1 MNERIRRAGQ
11 VAWAMVGLAA
21 LLALVALVGWSIRV
35 VWPPLILAGAIV
47 FLLNPAVTAL
57 QRRGVPRVAGTI
69 LSYLAFFAG
78 VGLVGLVVAPL
89 AADQTEDLGA
99 ELPMLQANVERWIND
114 RAEQSQD
121 WIITLPN
128 VGEIESQVGTGA
140 GNNGLSDTIDTVRDV
155 GSRVFHVLLIVVL
168 APIIA
173 FYLLV
178 DLPRLL
184 EVAES
189 LVPAHARDD
198 ASVLATRLNRAVGGF
213 FRGQLLVALIVG
225 VMISIGL
232 ALIDL
237 PFWLIVGMV
246 AGLCNVVPLVGP
258 WAGGVLGVIIALT
271 TRDFTTALWV
281 VAIMAGAQQVDNHL
295 ISPMVMQRAVQLHPA
310 AVMLALLVGGT
321 TSGIFGLLI
330 AVPAAAVIKI
340 LVSHLWHIYVLDE
353 PLEQVVARVEEA
365 EQAPT
370 TARPMRPVTEEDQP
384 APDEAPA
391 EPERAGA
398 P

>member
-1 MNERIRRAGQ
+1 MSERIRRAGQ

-21 LLALVALVGWSIRV
+21 LLALVGLVGWSIRV

-57 QRRGVPRVAGTI
+57 QRRHVPRVAGTA

-78 VGLVGLVVAPL
+78 VGLVGLVVVPL
-89 AADQTEDLGA
+89 AADQAEDFA
-99 ELPMLQANVERWIND
+99 DELPTLRGNVERWIDD
-114 RAEQSQD
+114 RAEQSEN
-121 WIITLPN
+121 WIVTLPS
-128 VGEIESQVGTGA
+128 VGEIESQLGSGA
-140 GNNGLSDTIDTVRDV
+140 GGSGLGDTIDTVRDV
-155 GSRVFHVLLIVVL
+155 GSRVFHVLLIVL
-168 APIIA
+168 LGPIIA
-173 FYLLV
+173 FYVLI

-184 EVAES
+184 VAAES
-189 LVPAHARDD
+189 LVPARAKDD
-198 ASVLATRLNRAVGGF
+198 AAVLATRLNRAVGGF

-225 VMISIGL
+225 VMISVGL

-281 VAIMAGAQQVDNHL
+281 IAIMAGAQQIDNHL
-295 ISPMVMQRAVQLHPA
+295 ISPMVMQRAVKLHPG

-321 TSGIFGLLI
+321 TSGVFGLLI
-330 AVPAAAVIKI
+330 AVPAAAVLKI
-340 LVSHLWHIYVLDE
+340 LLSHLWHTYVLDE
-353 PLEQVVARVEEA
+353 PLEQVGARAA
-365 EQAPT
+365 ESEGAPAT
-370 TARPMRPVTEEDQP
+370 TGLVRKVSEEDQP
-384 APDEAPA
+384 APEETPAAPVA
-391 EPERAGA
+391 SP
-398 P
+398 